1 MFWRRWQDHEESV
14 EEFVRRN
21 LGDEV
26 FERLIEPFCSG
37 ANQFLMFLA
46 YHVSCCILLWIIKLY
61 TYTYT

>member
-1 MFWRRWQDHEESV
+1 MFIYILTKLQDREESV

-37 ANQFLMFLA
+37 NP
-46 YHVSCCILLWIIKLY
+46 I
-61 TYTYT
+61 

>member
-1 MFWRRWQDHEESV
+1 MDFFTSGNTQDREESV

-37 ANQFLMFLA
+37 TFQTSSTGVKSSM
-46 YHVSCCILLWIIKLY
+46 
-61 TYTYT
+61 